1 MQDIGRSVERQLAG
15 DVNAPKIF
23 RVDSAHG
30 VGKTFVAA
38 GLVNWFFDAFTPS
51 ITISTAPSKDQVELL
66 LWKDIKTQRKGKGLP
81 GRVLPGSP
89 RMVRSD
95 NHWAIGRTTS
105 DAGGQGTARA
115 QGQHAKYMLFVVDEA
130 EGVPQYQYDAINA
143 MMTGGVVI
151 LWLLIANPMTRTSA
165 FHKLGKMPGVLN
177 YNFSLLDFPNV
188 VEGVDVVPGGTSRS
202 WFNGMVVKHCEV
214 TELHD
219 TELLTFSVDWEV
231 RAEVRPG
238 EEVAYPAGTI
248 FIPNPEFQFRV
259 LGVPPA
265 TNAGDA
271 LISTARFEAA
281 VNRPRP
287 AGADFRV
294 AQIGIDCARFGT
306 DAGNVWLYQALT
318 LTREAELRQT
328 DDWQYAAAAKKA
340 ALKAITA
347 GAEVISFRVDGTG
360 GYGSGKIDIL
370 KADAELYEAAQLA
383 GVELIFHEVQFNNV
397 PLDGEKWFDKATEM
411 YGSAA
416 EQLLVASIPNP
427 PEHLQADFT
436 ERKTKFMARSEKGLR
451 RIVRKLES
459 KDEFKARVKP
469 SRSPDDGD
477 GAALA
482 LADEA
487 IFDATTNTDAIAALE
502 DIQGDIFN

>member
-1 MQDIGRSVERQLAG
+1 M
-15 DVNAPKIF
+15 NAPKIF

-30 VGKTFVAA
+30 VGKTYIAA

-51 ITISTAPSKDQVELL
+51 IVISTAPSKDQVELL

-81 GRVLPGSP
+81 GRVLPGSA
-89 RMVRSD
+89 RMVKSE

-115 QGQHAKYMLFVVDEA
+115 QGQHANYMLFVVDEA

-177 YNFSLLDFPNV
+177 YNFSLIDFPNV

-202 WFNGMVVKHCEV
+202 WFNGMVVKHCQA
-214 TELHD
+214 TDAHD
-219 TELLTFSVDWEV
+219 ADLLTFSVDWEV

-238 EEVAYPAGTI
+238 EEVVYPAGTI
-248 FIPNPEFQFRV
+248 FLPDPEFQFRV

-271 LISTARFEAA
+271 LISTARYEAA
-281 VNRPRP
+281 VARPVP
-287 AGADFRV
+287 EDADHST
-294 AQIGIDCARFGT
+294 AQIGVDCARYGS
-306 DAGNVWLYQALT
+306 DAGNVWLLQGLV
-318 LTREAELRQT
+318 LTREAELRQV
-328 DDWQYAAAAKKA
+328 DDFRYADAMKAA
-340 ALKAITA
+340 ALKAIQA
-347 GAEVISFRVDGTG
+347 GARSISFRVDGTG
-360 GYGSGKIDIL
+360 GYGSGKIDIA
-370 KADAELYEAAQLA
+370 KADAELHEAAQAA
-383 GVELIFHEVQFNNV
+383 GCTLTFHEVHFNAV
-397 PLDGEKWFDKATEM
+397 PLDGERYYDKATEM
-411 YGSAA
+411 YGETA
-416 EQLLVASIPNP
+416 ELLKVLSIPNP
-427 PEHLQADFT
+427 PEHLQVDWT
-436 ERKTKFMARSEKGLR
+436 ERRAKFMARTEGKVR

-477 GAALA
+477 GGALA
-482 LADEA
+482 AAPETIFCDSSSLESA
-487 IFDATTNTDAIAALE
+487 IHAL
-502 DIQGDIFN
+502 DDYTPVGLD